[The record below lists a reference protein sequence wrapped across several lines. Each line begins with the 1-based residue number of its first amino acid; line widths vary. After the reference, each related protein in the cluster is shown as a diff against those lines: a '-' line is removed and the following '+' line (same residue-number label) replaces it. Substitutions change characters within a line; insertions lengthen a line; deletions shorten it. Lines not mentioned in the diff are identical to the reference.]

1 MLESTFM
8 SLLLPFLFLLAQ
20 ATTTPPQT
28 APAPEATPKPLPNG
42 PVVVIDT
49 SLGRIKIG
57 LHKDKAP
64 LSVDNFIKYV
74 RAGHYDGTIFHRVI
88 PKFMIQGGGFEPE
101 MGEERPT
108 RPPIKNEAKTG
119 ISNRR
124 GSVAMARTNDPN
136 SATAQFFISVGDNLR
151 LDYGVSGA
159 GYCAFGEVL
168 EGMDVV
174 DKIAA
179 VATTTKGIYKD
190 VPETPVLIKRVREF
204 VPRPAPVAKPTTP
217 PG

>member
-1 MLESTFM
+1 M
-8 SLLLPFLFLLAQ
+8 SLLLPFVFLFAQ
-20 ATTTPPQT
+20 ATTAPPQT
-28 APAPEATPKPLPNG
+28 APAPEATPKPLPKG

-108 RPPIKNEAKTG
+108 RPAVKNEAKTG

-124 GSVAMARTNDPN
+124 GSVAMARTSDPN

-168 EGMDVV
+168 EGMEVV

-179 VATTTKGIYKD
+179 VPTTTKGIHKD
-190 VPETPVLIKRVREF
+190 VPDTPILIKRVREF
-204 VPRPAPVAKPTTP
+204 VPRVAPVTKPAAPSPPTP
-217 PG
+217 